1 MDRDIAD
8 CFPPLVSTLR
18 PADNFPVFLYA
29 EPGVRSIDAVEKS
42 IDYLACAGRPVD
54 VQSINPP
61 KCRRRKDE
69 WVQIIYVVIV
79 VMGDG

>member
-1 MDRDIAD
+1 
-8 CFPPLVSTLR
+8 
-18 PADNFPVFLYA
+18 
-29 EPGVRSIDAVEKS
+29 
-42 IDYLACAGRPVD
+42 

-61 KCRRRKDE
+61 KCRRRKDD